1 MLLMILFSICLV
13 LATNDSHFFGSLC
26 FMLMLHGTIFN
37 DNLQR
42 NGPPNQ
48 SNPPKAICITN
59 RRWKLFRVTSAL
71 NFANLPMLYVSLI
84 N

>member
-1 MLLMILFSICLV
+1 
-13 LATNDSHFFGSLC
+13 
-26 FMLMLHGTIFN
+26 MLMLHGTIFN

-48 SNPPKAICITN
+48 SNPPNAISITN

-71 NFANLPMLYVSLI
+71 MP
-84 N
+84 